1 MSLAATPDPRALRAA
16 LGRFATGVVVV
27 TTRAANGRPV
37 GLTVNSFVPLSLEPP
52 LLAWSLATRSG
63 SLPTFLEAPCFAIN
77 VLAEDQEAV
86 SRGFA
91 DSAADRFAAVAW
103 APGLHGV
110 PLLDGCL
117 ARFECRTVRRIETG
131 DHWLL
136 LGTPK
141 RFTHG
146 PGAPLVFFAGRYGL
160 PARQPGDVVAAAA

>member
-1 MSLAATPDPRALRAA
+1 MILPASFDPRALRTA

-27 TTRAANGRPV
+27 TTRAADGRPV

-52 LLAWSLATRSG
+52 LLAWSLMARSG
-63 SLPTFLEAPCFAIN
+63 SLPAFLAAPCFAIN

-86 SRGFA
+86 SR
-91 DSAADRFAAVAW
+91 RFAGPAAERFATVVW
-103 APGLHGV
+103 APGLGGV

-117 ARFECRTVRRIETG
+117 ARFECRTTRRIETG

-136 LGTPK
+136 LGMPE

-146 PGAPLVFFAGRYGL
+146 SGTPLVFFAGRYGL
-160 PARQPGDVVAAAA
+160 PAPGEVVAAAA